1 MNRVWMAV
9 TVAAVNTHTDQG
21 QKLRSGL
28 NSLNQAKN
36 RFLSGGTEAAADIRP
51 LAGMLN
57 SVSGGFMHGEEEKRR
72 QKDES
77 FRQVMYLNC
86 WGQN

>member
-9 TVAAVNTHTDQG
+9 TVAAVNTHSDQA
-21 QKLRSGL
+21 QKLRSGI
-28 NSLNQAKN
+28 NSLNHAKN
-36 RFLSGGTEAAADIRP
+36 RLLSGGAEVADLRP
-51 LAGMLN
+51 LAGIVN
-57 SVSGGFMHGEEEKRR
+57 SNSGGFLYGEEQKRR

-86 WGQN
+86 WGQS